1 MRVGCCPSRDA
12 EGVCDTVPTLQRRPL
27 GATGL
32 NVTLVG
38 LGALEI
44 GRDWGIGDGAARERP
59 DEAGAA
65 AVLSSALD
73 LGINLIDTA
82 SAYHRSEERI
92 GKFASTRRS
101 EYVLASKCGEHSAEP
116 DTYYDYSYDA
126 IRASIR
132 RSRELLRCD
141 VIDVMQIHF
150 GPEPA
155 KVLDDGD
162 CVRAMKDAREAG
174 EIRFLGASINGDVL
188 ARCIDS
194 GDFQVV
200 QVGYSLLHPE
210 DAPLIS
216 KARDRGIG
224 VLIRSGFAGGW
235 LTPRILTA
243 PPEKRPPKAQALLEV
258 CDGDATKLYALA
270 LHFLAR
276 HDGVS
281 SILVGTKS
289 PQNLARAV
297 RLIQTPPDDELL
309 DRAVGVVANR

>member
-1 MRVGCCPSRDA
+1 MKEAVA
-12 EGVCDTVPTLQRRPL
+12 MLQRRSL

-32 NVTLVG
+32 DVTLVG

-44 GRDWGIGDGAARERP
+44 GRDWGIGEGAARQRP

-65 AVLSSALD
+65 AVLSTALD

-92 GKFASTRRS
+92 GKFASARRS

-116 DTYYDYSYDA
+116 NTYYDYSYDA

-132 RSRELLRCD
+132 RSRELLHSD

-155 KVLDDGD
+155 KVLGDGE
-162 CVRAMKDAREAG
+162 CVRAMKDACEAG
-174 EIRFLGASINGDVL
+174 EIRFLGASINGDML
-188 ARCIDS
+188 DRCIGS

-210 DAPLIS
+210 DGPLIS

-224 VLIRSGFAGGW
+224 VLIRSGIAGGW
-235 LTPRILTA
+235 LTPRILSV
-243 PPEKRPPKAQALLEV
+243 PPEKRPPKAQALLDL
-258 CDGDATKLYALA
+258 CDGDATKLYALT
-270 LHFLAR
+270 LQFLAR
-276 HDGVS
+276 NDGVS

-289 PQNLARAV
+289 PQNLATAV
-297 RLIQTPPDDELL
+297 RLIEPPPDDELL
-309 DRAVGVVANR
+309 DRAIAVVANR